1 VGLAKARPCHVIQ
14 IGTPQVQDM
23 ALGQT

>member
-1 VGLAKARPCHVIQ
+1 VGLSKARPCHVIQ